1 MTDIPDPL
9 DLEIARRL
17 KATRTSHGM
26 TQSELGRA
34 LGVTFQQVQ
43 KYERG
48 YNRVSASTLM
58 KCAIALDTSVAAL
71 CGEDEIAPESKPL
84 VRAYSLLREDQRR
97 AVLAVV
103 RAMGQDPQGPGP
115 GVQSPS

>member
-1 MTDIPDPL
+1 MTDAPDPL

-17 KATRTSHGM
+17 KATRM
-26 TQSELGRA
+26 TQGLTQAELGQA
-34 LGVTFQQVQ
+34 IGVTFQQVQ

-71 CGEDEIAPESKPL
+71 CGEDDIAPESKPL
-84 VRAYSLLREDQRR
+84 IRAYSLLRDDQRR
-97 AVLAVV
+97 ALLAVV
-103 RAMGQDPQGPGP
+103 RAMGPDA
-115 GVQSPS
+115 